1 MKPHLILIPLV
12 ALAGIVPAHAGKH
25 QFHVTPFSQI
35 FLVNDKGKESVKV
48 EMGNKF
54 KTDTIYKAKL
64 TAKGKGVYES
74 PDGVTFT
81 VKDLAKPEVVNKG
94 LRWEFKSS
102 RTVTITGSGKAYD
115 KLYKELN
122 FDDGKTKDLV
132 FYEEV
137 YEN

>member
-1 MKPHLILIPLV
+1 MKPQLILILFLAV
-12 ALAGIVPAHAGKH
+12 ALPVRAGKH

-35 FLVNDKGKESVKV
+35 FLVNGKGKESVEV

-54 KTDTIYKAKL
+54 ETDTIYKAKL

-74 PDGVTFT
+74 PDGVIFT

-115 KLYKELN
+115 KLFKELDS
-122 FDDGKTKDLV
+122 DDGKTKDLV
-132 FYEEV
+132 FYEEI
-137 YEN
+137 YEK